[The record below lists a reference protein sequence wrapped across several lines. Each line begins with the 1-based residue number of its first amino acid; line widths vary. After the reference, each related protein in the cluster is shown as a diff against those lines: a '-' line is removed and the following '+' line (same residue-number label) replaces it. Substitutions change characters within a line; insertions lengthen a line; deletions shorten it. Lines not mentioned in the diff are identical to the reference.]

1 MAVIVG
7 CWEEGVAKDE
17 NGKKWWGCGNR
28 SSSCDEGW
36 TVEWGVAK
44 GGGGGGPCT
53 EESMDDKKSKVEQGR
68 EGNRLCRWWTAG
80 LVNVRGY

>member
-7 CWEEGVAKDE
+7 CWEEGVVKDE
-17 NGKKWWGCGNR
+17 NGKKWWGYGNR

-44 GGGGGGPCT
+44 EGVEK
-53 EESMDDKKSKVEQGR
+53 EELVRKNQWTTKRVRWKKVEKGI
-68 EGNRLCRWWTAG
+68 EFVDGG
-80 LVNVRGY
+80 LQE

>member
-44 GGGGGGPCT
+44 GGGKEDLVRKNQWT
-53 EESMDDKKSKVEQGR
+53 TKRVRWNKVEKGIDFVD
-68 EGNRLCRWWTAG
+68 GG
-80 LVNVRGY
+80 LQDWST